1 MDAPRDKKTVL
12 FRAAHPLDGPPSEID
27 IESLK
32 HVTAFLMD
40 QAAEAVMRQGYDLD
54 DTVVT
59 RELICSNRDGIGF
72 GVELML
78 SDKTLLV
85 TSINVAAKKAGVAPE
100 ALGTVRLEEL
110 RISTLHDPLFGEGS
124 MPPV

>member
-1 MDAPRDKKTVL
+1 MDSAREKKKTL
-12 FRAAHPLDGPPSEID
+12 FRAAHPLDAAAGDLDLEA
-27 IESLK
+27 LK
-32 HVTAFLMD
+32 SITAYLMD

-54 DTVVT
+54 DTIVT

-78 SDKTLLV
+78 SDQTLLV

-100 ALGTVRLEEL
+100 ALGTVRVEEL
-110 RISTLHDPLFGEGS
+110 RICTLHDPLFGEGS
-124 MPPV
+124 MPPQ